1 MLEAYHLGVLE
12 YALIKWQTRAL
23 GSRLDKMII
32 VLPIV
37 VCIGINEDLEKTI
50 SNTRRIVFSHIRS
63 RRTALMVFRRIMFK
77 AKKYLDHQDTFNE
90 AKQKAYDM
98 ITQNIQMFSLV
109 LDALDGIDRELER
122 FSMIVKKNYEESFEM
137 SLETKMLL
145 EYQEKRYFIDEKNI
159 E

>member
-1 MLEAYHLGVLE
+1 MLEAYQLSVLE

-32 VLPIV
+32 VLPIL
-37 VCIGINEDLEKTI
+37 VCIGANEDLEKTI

-77 AKKYLDHQDTFNE
+77 AKKYLDHQDLLNE

-137 SLETKMLL
+137 PLETKRLL
-145 EYQEKRYFIDEKNI
+145 EYQEKRYFIDENSI